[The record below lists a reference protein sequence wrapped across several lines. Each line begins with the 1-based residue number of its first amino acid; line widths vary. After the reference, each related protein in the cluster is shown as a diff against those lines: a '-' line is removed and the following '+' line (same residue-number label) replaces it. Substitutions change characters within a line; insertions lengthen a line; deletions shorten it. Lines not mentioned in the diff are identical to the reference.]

1 MLNLLRL
8 WKKENKLFLSPE
20 IRKQSHVP
28 VRLAYNSYEP
38 ECHDWCLS
46 PYRRCSPIIFL
57 HGLTSCKETWGNI
70 PQIFA
75 NELKRKAY
83 TLDAR
88 NHGDSG
94 WSDIFTTDDLVN
106 DLLFFMDAVNADR
119 AILIGHSMG
128 GTVAIQ
134 MALEAPE
141 RVEMIIVEEMFVS
154 QPPDILLEIPLL
166 YVRRADDMEA
176 VRFIMD
182 YVNKGLP
189 PGLSDLQ
196 NPSKV
201 DKSTW
206 ALRRTPEGHLAL
218 KANMCVLE
226 KSLLLAMETKKTLC
240 GSFDGP
246 ACFIYGKQSAFNV
259 SLDEENIKKCFP
271 NAILIGVEG
280 AKHTVHSDKPRQFVE
295 AVLNFL
301 MGNKPPKNRL

>member
-1 MLNLLRL
+1 
-8 WKKENKLFLSPE
+8 
-20 IRKQSHVP
+20 
-28 VRLAYNSYEP
+28 
-38 ECHDWCLS
+38 
-46 PYRRCSPIIFL
+46 
-57 HGLTSCKETWGNI
+57 
-70 PQIFA
+70 
-75 NELKRKAY
+75 
-83 TLDAR
+83 
-88 NHGDSG
+88 
-94 WSDIFTTDDLVN
+94 
-106 DLLFFMDAVNADR
+106 
-119 AILIGHSMG
+119 
-128 GTVAIQ
+128 
-134 MALEAPE
+134 
-141 RVEMIIVEEMFVS
+141 MIIVEEMFVS

-166 YVRRADDMEA
+166 YVRRAPVAVKMIPREADDMEA